1 VQLKCLAQPN
11 PAQQAVMPGDSVVQ
25 SCAPRLQK
33 KARLVGAALNPHQ
46 RRRVEE
52 TREAGR
58 KGLKQSRYV
67 GEIMDLPRLRVKYF
81 LCIAPYF
88 FAPVYVK
95 RRLPYK

>member
-1 VQLKCLAQPN
+1 
-11 PAQQAVMPGDSVVQ
+11 MSGE
-25 SCAPRLQK
+25 RK

-67 GEIMDLPRLRVKYF
+67 EEIMDLPRLRVKYF

-88 FAPVYVK
+88 FCAGE
-95 RRLPYK
+95 RQATSAL